1 MLYYFQKSKYIV
13 FYNAAT
19 KFQILFLLIYRRY
32 YMTLENEY
40 SSKLNTL
47 ILHTSWEHIL
57 FGDSR
62 LIIYQCGGH

>member
-19 KFQILFLLIYRRY
+19 KFQILFLLLYRRY

-47 ILHTSWEHIL
+47 ILHTS
-57 FGDSR
+57 
-62 LIIYQCGGH
+62 